1 MSPAESR
8 DREEPRT
15 NVAEFTV
22 SELSGALKRTIEDAY
37 GYVRVRGEISG
48 FKRAASGH
56 LYFALKDERAL
67 IDGVCWRGT
76 AGKLGFQP
84 EDGLEVVASGRI
96 TTYAGRS
103 KYQIVIDRLEPAG
116 AGALMALLEERKKKL
131 AAEGLF
137 DSERKRAL
145 PFLPEVIGVVTSPT
159 GAVVQDIL
167 HRIGERFPRHVLLW
181 PVAVQGDKAKDE
193 IAAAIAGFNRLP
205 VGGPV
210 PKPDVLIVARGG
222 GSLED
227 LWAFNE
233 EIVVRAA
240 ADSAIPLISAVG
252 HETDTTLIDLAADHR
267 TPTPT
272 AAAELA
278 VPVRAELSARVADHG
293 ARLFNGIDRRLKEQ
307 RQAIDGL
314 ARGLPDPVTLL
325 GQASQRLD
333 ELAERLPH
341 GLCSRIDRAR
351 ASLAEASARLGTP
364 TRLLKDAT
372 LRLQGPSN
380 QLDQLFKADVKSRAR
395 DLERLSQRLGLDELA
410 IRLPRHRATLDDL
423 ALRKTHAFDG
433 RLSHAADRLRNATS
447 LLQSLSYQGTLARGF
462 ALVRDEQGRP
472 VTSAAEAATK
482 TRVDLE
488 FADGQTPALIA
499 ADRPAKPVKKKRRAH
514 DGGDQGQ
521 LL

>member
-1 MSPAESR
+1 MRPAEPDDLQTAR
-8 DREEPRT
+8 P
-15 NVAEFTV
+15 NIAEFTV

-131 AAEGLF
+131 AEEGLF
-137 DSERKRAL
+137 DRDRKRAL
-145 PFLPEVIGVVTSPT
+145 PFLPSVIGVVTSPT
-159 GAVVQDIL
+159 GAVIQDIL

-193 IAAAIAGFNRLP
+193 IAAAIQGLNQLP
-205 VGGPV
+205 VGGSTPR
-210 PKPDVLIVARGG
+210 PDVLIVARGG

-240 ADSAIPLISAVG
+240 AESTIPLISAVG

-278 VPVRAELSARVADHG
+278 VPVRAELVARVADLG
-293 ARLFNGIDRRLKEQ
+293 ARTFAGIDRGLKER
-307 RQAIDGL
+307 RQTIDGL

-333 ELAERLPH
+333 ELADRLPH
-341 GLCSRIDRAR
+341 GLRSRIDRAR
-351 ASLAEASARLGTP
+351 SSLAEAAARLGSP
-364 TRLLKDAT
+364 ANLLRDAS
-372 LRLQGPSN
+372 LRLQNPAS
-380 QLDQLFKADVKSRAR
+380 QLDQLFKAEIRSRERDLLGLGQRLSWMSSERACHAIAPPSPISLRAKPMASRAASPR
-395 DLERLSQRLGLDELA
+395 RVIVCRTPEASSRAIA
-410 IRLPRHRATLDDL
+410 IRAPSRAVSPSCATNGDAPCRRLPQRRKRQGSRSNSPTAGHR
-423 ALRKTHAFDG
+423 
-433 RLSHAADRLRNATS
+433 
-447 LLQSLSYQGTLARGF
+447 Q
-462 ALVRDEQGRP
+462 
-472 VTSAAEAATK
+472 
-482 TRVDLE
+482 
-488 FADGQTPALIA
+488 
-499 ADRPAKPVKKKRRAH
+499 
-514 DGGDQGQ
+514 
-521 LL
+521 